1 MEDGSVYIMKN
12 GHINNEIRLS
22 SKTEIKQECNTNRF
36 LLSTNSTYEY
46 IECDNNDISD
56 TWVSILRRIRK
67 MVMNEENQMRKS
79 YKKSKGSDS
88 RSSASSRGG
97 GGCEK
102 VLEA

>member
-22 SKTEIKQECNTNRF
+22 SKTQINQECNTNRF

-46 IECDNNDISD
+46 IECDNNDIAD

-67 MVMNEENQMRKS
+67 MVMDDENQMRKS
-79 YKKSKGSDS
+79 SRKSKGNGS

-97 GGCEK
+97 SEK
-102 VLEA
+102 TLEA